1 MGTGQAKLK
10 ETSGSE
16 VKIPSGPGGLMIFG
30 GFTLAA
36 TGLAMV
42 FLPRFVAEAAWY
54 VTKLDRLGVDPGPVV
69 AGGVALFAMGLVARS
84 VRRLTHVAVNGQTSD
99 AGLMFEHL
107 ASELAD
113 MRAEMRDTNLRMGQ
127 VRDEAHG
134 LLEAVQARETIQAPQ
149 PAQDGGGRD
158 AIFRLAASLDQL
170 HAKIDKRLE
179 AQAHAVSERID
190 KAIAEIGRT
199 LATLQQKQASASAPV
214 RQQPSAPTAAAR
226 PAQAQVQV
234 QAPVQANEGR
244 LELLDQLDDDV
255 PPDQRTSVRE
265 QPITHGAIPMAQ
277 DLSGEPRAPLPSHGT
292 THTIPLG
299 SVRPGGGDP
308 AADARAREALERMQ
322 AG

>member
-10 ETSGSE
+10 ETSSGE
-16 VKIPSGPGGLMIFG
+16 IKIPSGPGWLMLFG
-30 GFTLAA
+30 GFSLAA
-36 TGLAMV
+36 AGSAMV
-42 FLPRFVAEAAWY
+42 VLPRFVAEAGWY
-54 VTKLDRLGVDPGPVV
+54 VTRLDRLGVEPGPVV

-84 VRRLTHVAVNGQTSD
+84 VRRLMHVALNGQSSD

-134 LLEAVQARETIQAPQ
+134 LLEAVQARETIQAAQ
-149 PAQDGGGRD
+149 APADSQGRD

-170 HAKIDKRLE
+170 HAKIDKRLDAHSQAV
-179 AQAHAVSERID
+179 AQRID
-190 KAIAEIGRT
+190 KALAEAVSQIGKT
-199 LATLQQKQASASAPV
+199 LAAQKAAAAP
-214 RQQPSAPTAAAR
+214 RQPMSQPQQPQRHPQQ
-226 PAQAQVQV
+226 PIVQ
-234 QAPVQANEGR
+234 QPEPESR
-244 LELLDQLDDDV
+244 LGLLDQLDDDV
-255 PPDQRTSVRE
+255 PPEQRTSVRD
-265 QPITHGAIPMAQ
+265 QPLTQGTVPLAQ
-277 DLSGEPRAPLPSHGT
+277 DLSMPRAPLPSGG

-299 SVRPGGGDP
+299 SVRPQGGHDP